1 MNLIERED
9 YWRDKT
15 GDQPQV
21 LIDRYDASNTLI
33 SSKEPDSVVITKND
47 FLGSGEL
54 ADKVEQLANEKRYI
68 VVFANKIQAKESYI
82 RIRRPHTMLGAHIEA
97 MR

>member
-1 MNLIERED
+1 M
-9 YWRDKT
+9 
-15 GDQPQV
+15 
-21 LIDRYDASNTLI
+21 
-33 SSKEPDSVVITKND
+33 
-47 FLGSGEL
+47 

-68 VVFANKIQAKESYI
+68 VVFANKIQVKESYI

>member
-1 MNLIERED
+1 MKRKTWQKSKSQIVMNIGPC
-9 YWRDKT
+9 KHC
-15 GDQPQV
+15 GKKMV
-21 LIDRYDASNTLI
+21 NTE
-33 SSKEPDSVVITKND
+33 S
-47 FLGSGEL
+47 F
-54 ADKVEQLANEKRYI
+54 